1 MGGTTA
7 IVLVALII
15 AVMVAVVIALV
26 VWGGVRALEVRH
38 ESRRSP
44 GMIPAITHSTPT
56 TTGTRN
62 GTSLNGVAHHEMFD
76 RGPN

>member
-15 AVMVAVVIALV
+15 ALMLVLVIALV

-38 ESRRSP
+38 EAKRSAFVP
-44 GMIPAITHSTPT
+44 PAIAHTSQAAPT
-56 TTGTRN
+56 V
-62 GTSLNGVAHHEMFD
+62 NGVSRHDMFEQGN
-76 RGPN
+76 R

>member
-38 ESRRSP
+38 ESRSAHTMLP
-44 GMIPAITHSTPT
+44 AVTHTASGNTIPAT
-56 TTGTRN
+56 
-62 GTSLNGVAHHEMFD
+62 NGVAHHEMFE
-76 RGPN
+76 RGKR